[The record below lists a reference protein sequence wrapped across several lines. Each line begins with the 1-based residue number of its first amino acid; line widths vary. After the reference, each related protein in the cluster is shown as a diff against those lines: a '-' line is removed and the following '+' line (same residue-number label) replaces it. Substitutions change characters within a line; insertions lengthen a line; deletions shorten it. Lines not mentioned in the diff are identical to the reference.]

1 MSDTPELDRLAAIN
15 ESGDNQVIGE
25 FLEWAG
31 ANGYHLTKTVEME
44 SEETSLFTSKTYT
57 VKHDVEQPVG
67 IEEILYH
74 FFNIDPAKLESERRM
89 LLDRYRAAGASKD
102 AT

>member
-1 MSDTPELDRLAAIN
+1 MSETPELDRLAAIS

-31 ANGYHLTKTVEME
+31 HNGYHLTKTVVME
-44 SEETSLFTSKTYT
+44 SEEQSLISDKTYT

-67 IEEILYH
+67 ITEILYH
-74 FFNIDPAKLESERRM
+74 FFGIDPVKLERERRAV
-89 LLDRYRAAGASKD
+89 LADIRAAGASKEE
-102 AT
+102 